1 MALTLKFNLSDIM
14 QQGFTDGQ
22 RRVLTPSISSTGIK
36 VQFARR
42 AIEAILER
50 TNQGKDKN
58 NKSFKPYSTRY
69 KKSRE
74 FKIYGKT
81 SRVNLKLS
89 GEMQAS
95 IHPGRSSGQT
105 VTIAITDPEQVGK
118 ARGHI
123 NGSGPL
129 PVRDFWG
136 LSMKDQVSILKE
148 IFRVENA
155 AARFEA
161 LEEGLQDV
169 LREAAIGAGIDQTAT
184 SVSVDVPSGE
194 AL

>member
-1 MALTLKFNLSDIM
+1 MALTLKFNLADVM
-14 QQGFTDGQ
+14 EQGFTDAQ
-22 RRVLTPSISSTGIK
+22 RRVLTPAISSRGIK

-42 AIEAILER
+42 AIAQILIR
-50 TNQGKDKN
+50 TNKGKDKN
-58 NKSFKPYSTRY
+58 DKGFTQYSKSY
-69 KKSRE
+69 KDSRA
-74 FKIYGKT
+74 FKIAGKS

-95 IHPGRSSGQT
+95 IHPGRSTGPS

-136 LSMKDQVSILKE
+136 LKMKDQVSILKE

-155 AARFEA
+155 AARFRA
-161 LEEGLQDV
+161 LEEGLEDG
-169 LREAAIGAGIDQTAT
+169 EDQ
-184 SVSVDVPSGE
+184 
-194 AL
+194 